1 MQRGDGT
8 GPMGVGPMSGRGMGT
23 CAGYP
28 APGYASGAFGCGA
41 GRGRG
46 FRNRFFAAG
55 RPYGFGAGGYAPY
68 APCVPDA
75 AEQKT
80 WLKNQADALENE
92 LKNIRSRLSQLENKE
107 D

>member
-1 MQRGDGT
+1 MPRGDGT

-28 APGYASGAFGCGA
+28 APGYASGA

-46 FRNRFFAAG
+46 SRNRLFAAG
-55 RPYGFGAGGYAPY
+55 RPHGFGAGGYAPY